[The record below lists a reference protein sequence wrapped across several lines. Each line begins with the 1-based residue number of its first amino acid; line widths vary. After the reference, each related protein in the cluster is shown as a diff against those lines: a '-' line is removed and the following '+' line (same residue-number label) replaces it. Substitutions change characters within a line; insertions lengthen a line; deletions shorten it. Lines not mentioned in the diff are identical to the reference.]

1 MEDGFALGLAMYGV
15 TNASQI
21 DQRLALYQ
29 KIRRNRAASIQILS
43 NYAYN
48 EEVPKELAGYLEG
61 RPIPS
66 KQLTTH
72 IWLKINEASWK
83 SSERCG

>member
-1 MEDGFALGLAMYGV
+1 MYGV

-43 NYAYN
+43 NYGYD
-48 EEVPKELAGYLEG
+48 EEVPTELAGYLEG
-61 RPIPS
+61 RAIPS
-66 KQLTTH
+66 EQHITP
-72 IWLKINEASWK
+72 IWLNKAA
-83 SSERCG
+83 